1 MVDLAMHMMDIAQNS
16 IRAEAKNIEI
26 SFIENNTENTLI
38 FAVKDDGTGMSP
50 ETVAKLSDPFFTSRT
65 TRKVGLGVPF

>member
-38 FAVKDDGTGMSP
+38 FAV
-50 ETVAKLSDPFFTSRT
+50 
-65 TRKVGLGVPF
+65 